1 MRLLAFACVL
11 PLLTAATPSP
21 VTGVDVALVLLTD
34 VSRSI
39 DDSEFDLEKSGYAE
53 ALANPRVIAAIQGG
67 PSGRIAIAYVEF
79 AGATEVQT
87 VLDWRTVSD
96 EASARRFSADLA
108 AAPRS
113 FHGRTAIGA
122 GIERA
127 TQMLA
132 ANGLDAGRSVIDVAG
147 DGTNNNGPD
156 SAAARDAAV
165 EAGITINGLTIVND
179 HPAAYIYAHTQPPGG
194 LAEYYRENVIG
205 GPGSFVLEVH
215 DFQTF
220 GQAMLRKLLSEIAAN
235 PRVRT

>member
-1 MRLLAFACVL
+1 MRLVALACA
-11 PLLTAATPSP
+11 LLSLAAAAAPAP
-21 VTGVDVALVLLTD
+21 PGVDVALVLLTD

-39 DDSEFDLEKSGYAE
+39 DDSEFDLEKSGYVDAIT
-53 ALANPRVIAAIQGG
+53 NPRVIAAIQGG
-67 PSGRIAIAYVEF
+67 PAGRIAVAYVEF
-79 AGATEVQT
+79 AGASEVQT
-87 VLDWRTVSD
+87 VLDWTTVSD
-96 EASARRFSADLA
+96 AATAHRFAADLA

-132 ANGLDAGRSVIDVAG
+132 TNGLGATRSVIDVAG
-147 DGTNNNGPD
+147 DGTNNAGPD

-165 EAGITINGLTIVND
+165 EAGITINGLTIIND

-194 LAEYYRENVIG
+194 LAEYYRENVTG
-205 GPGSFVLEVH
+205 GPGSFVIEVH
-215 DFQTF
+215 DFHTF

-235 PRVRT
+235 PHTRT